1 MDLEA
6 LASLSWRE
14 ALIALIALLA
24 LYVAV
29 VVVRMQRMKQAAQ
42 PPGQANPFAPAGA
55 VAYATLE
62 PQGGVAM
69 QETLPEEAQ
78 QAPSGLPDE
87 PAFAWNEPPEPF
99 DGQTRLAVLER
110 DLMQLRREVA
120 TLRAEL
126 RVVDEGARASLG
138 ELCEEMRRELSQARV
153 VQNTSPIYSDA
164 MQMATEGH
172 DAATISE
179 HCGIARA
186 EAELVVALVRNRDT
200 L

>member
-1 MDLEA
+1 MDFEV
-6 LASLSWRE
+6 LANLGWRE

-24 LYVAV
+24 LYVAL
-29 VVVRMQRMKQAAQ
+29 VVVRMQRLKHAAQ
-42 PPGQANPFAPAGA
+42 PPAPANPFAQAGA
-55 VAYATLE
+55 GAAAYAAAE
-62 PQGGVAM
+62 PQGEAAPP
-69 QETLPEEAQ
+69 QEPPEI
-78 QAPSGLPDE
+78 PSE

-99 DGQTRLAVLER
+99 DSQARLAVIER
-110 DLMQLRREVA
+110 DLVQLRREVA

-126 RVVDEGARASLG
+126 RVVDEGARESLG

-164 MQMATEGH
+164 MQMAGEGH

-200 L
+200 LD